1 MKKKFTGILLLA
13 AMVTALATSCAAP
26 RNMPHP
32 PPPPKPAAP

>member
-13 AMVTALATSCAAP
+13 AMVATLATSCAPP

-32 PPPPKPAAP
+32 PTPPKPAAP